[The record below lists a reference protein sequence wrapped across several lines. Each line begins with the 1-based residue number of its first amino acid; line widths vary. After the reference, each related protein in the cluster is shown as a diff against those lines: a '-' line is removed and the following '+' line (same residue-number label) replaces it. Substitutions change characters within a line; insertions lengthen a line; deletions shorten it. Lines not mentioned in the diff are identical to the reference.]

1 MHSRPVTRVP
11 KFRARV
17 YSRLMSGV
25 GLAETQGSALE
36 LHKIAPIAFSYVQLR
51 GATMTMSFPVGFE
64 GMMTL
69 VRTLLKRFGQS
80 KAGNMA
86 ITFALSAPVVVGAI
100 GLGVD
105 TGYWYFKTRGL
116 QTAADT
122 AAFSATVEKRR
133 GGTAAQVQAVALAEA
148 VEQGFDPSVGSI
160 QVNQPPLTGNYRDN
174 RAVEVLLTLT
184 VPRMFTSMF
193 MQEDL
198 ALEARGVGHYDQA
211 GKACAL
217 ALAPE
222 DSQALSFSGNSV
234 TMLNECNLMSNSLAD
249 NSVSVTGAS
258 QITVPC
264 IVSAGGVVEGGSINM
279 TACDQPMTQSPPA
292 DDPYA
297 LIAKPPVTGPCLNFP
312 GGAGPAAVGPGR
324 YCGGGN
330 LRGIISFAPGMYVID
345 GGTLR
350 VNATAMLS
358 GSGVTFYFTNNAS
371 IDVNGSA
378 TMTLSAPTSG
388 PYAGMLFWGDNQNA
402 FSTINFNGN
411 AASSLTGV
419 IYFPSASTA
428 FAGSFSGTNGCL
440 RIAAR
445 RISVSGSMTM
455 NSECTFAGIREISIP
470 GRVVLVE

>member
-1 MHSRPVTRVP
+1 MP
-11 KFRARV
+11 
-17 YSRLMSGV
+17 
-25 GLAETQGSALE
+25 GSLPA
-36 LHKIAPIAFSYVQLR
+36 
-51 GATMTMSFPVGFE
+51 GFE
-64 GMMTL
+64 GMIMI
-69 VRTLLKRFGQS
+69 VRALMRRFGQS

-86 ITFALSAPVVVGAI
+86 VTFALTAPIVVGAI

-105 TGYWYFKTRGL
+105 TGYWYFTTRGL

-133 GGTAAQVQAVALAEA
+133 GGTDSQVQAVALAEA
-148 VEQGFDPSVGSI
+148 VEQGFNPELGSI
-160 QVNQPPLTGNYRDN
+160 QVNLPPRTGNFRDD

-184 VPRMFTSMF
+184 VPRLFTGMFLR
-193 MQEDL
+193 EDL
-198 ALEARGVGHYDQA
+198 TLEARGVGHYDQA

-217 ALAPE
+217 ALDPE
-222 DSQALSFSGNSV
+222 ASQALSFTGNSV

-264 IVSAGGVVEGGSINM
+264 IVSAGGVVEGGEINM
-279 TACDQPMTQSPPA
+279 TQCDQPMTQSPPA

-297 LIAKPPVTGPCLNFP
+297 LIAKPPVSGPCRNFP
-312 GGAGPAAVGPGR
+312 TGSGAANVVPGR
-324 YCGGGN
+324 YCGGGH
-330 LRGIISFAPGMYVID
+330 LRGAITFAPGMYVID
-345 GGTLR
+345 GGMLR
-350 VNATAMLS
+350 VNATAVLS
-358 GSGVTFYFTNNAS
+358 GTGVTFFFTNNAT

-378 TMTLSAPTSG
+378 IMRLSAPVSG
-388 PYAGMLFWGDNQNA
+388 PYAGMLFWGDNQNS
-402 FSTINFNGN
+402 FSAITFNGN
-411 AASSLTGV
+411 ASSSLTGV
-419 IYFPSASTA
+419 IYFPSASTS

-455 NSECTFAGIREISIP
+455 NSECTVAGIREVSIP